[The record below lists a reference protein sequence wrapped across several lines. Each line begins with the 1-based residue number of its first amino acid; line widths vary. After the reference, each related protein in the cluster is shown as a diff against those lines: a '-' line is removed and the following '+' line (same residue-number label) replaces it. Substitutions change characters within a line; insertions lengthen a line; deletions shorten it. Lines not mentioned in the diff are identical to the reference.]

1 VTEAAAVVV
10 SIVACCLLGVAGAVA
25 GRRYA
30 ERARWLRLFRAPRV
44 ARPDTVARIQQW
56 YGTLSRA
63 WRSRGAAWWG
73 PLLGAA
79 LGAGAGL
86 MASGPTAAVA
96 LGAYGSAGVVMLR
109 RRACRRARAMAHRV
123 ATDAVAALAA
133 DLNAGMAHGPAL
145 LAADTALRRAADLLL
160 PAPAGSLATGRR
172 VASAAAV
179 SQASGAPLADI
190 LERLDTHLRAL
201 DRARA
206 IADTQAAGAR
216 ASATLLAAMPVAGV
230 GIGMAIGIDPV
241 RVLLHT
247 TVGGAALGLA
257 VALQLGGLAW
267 TAKLARVEVAT

>member
-1 VTEAAAVVV
+1 MTGAAVVV
-10 SIVACCLLGVAGAVA
+10 VLVLACGLLGVAGAVA

-30 ERARWLRLFRAPRV
+30 ERTRWLRLFQAPRV
-44 ARPDTVARIQQW
+44 ARRDTVAWTQQW

-73 PLLGAA
+73 PLLGAG

-86 MASGPTAAVA
+86 IASGFIAAAA
-96 LGAYGSAGVVMLR
+96 LGAYGCAGVVMLR
-109 RRACRRARAMAHRV
+109 RRARRRAQAMAHRV

-133 DLNAGMAHGPAL
+133 DLNAGMAHGAAL
-145 LAADTALRRAADLLL
+145 LAADTALRRAADLLR
-160 PAPAGSLATGRR
+160 PAPAGSLVTGRR

-179 SQASGAPLADI
+179 SQASGAPLADV

-201 DRARA
+201 DRASA

-216 ASATLLAAMPVAGV
+216 ASAALLAAMPVAGI
-230 GIGMAIGIDPV
+230 GLGMAIGIDPV

-247 TVGGAALGLA
+247 TVGGAALCLA